1 MKTALVRCVAVAM
14 ILAGLLVGGRVAY
27 GLLNQ
32 QKADTAQDKAWQ
44 TFVSAAAGQDN
55 VSASASPPAAG
66 VPDGLYL
73 KLTIP
78 KINNSAVGVDGD
90 WNSLHQSSMVH
101 YHDSP
106 APGATGN
113 VLVAFHREPHWIE
126 INKVVAGDMVQIQ
139 TADGKTY
146 NYQIDQVKIVKPT
159 EVDLLKPTTGNDLT
173 LITCDPPWEDYD
185 RMMFR
190 AHLVTDLPTA
200 SPS

>member
-14 ILAGLLVGGRVAY
+14 ILAGLVVGGKVGY
-27 GLLNQ
+27 GLVSQ
-32 QKADTAQDKAWQ
+32 QNAGSTQDKAWQ

-55 VSASASPPAAG
+55 VSASAASPAPAG

-78 KINNSAVGVDGD
+78 KINNSAVAVDGD
-90 WNSLHQSSMVH
+90 WSSLHQVSMVH

-106 APGATGN
+106 APGAKGN
-113 VLVAFHREPHWIE
+113 VLVAFHREPHWID
-126 INKVVAGDMVQIQ
+126 INKVGAGDMVQIQ

-173 LITCDPPWEDYD
+173 LITCDPPWQDYD

-190 AHLVTDLPTA
+190 AHLVT
-200 SPS
+200 S